1 MLLHTACTKPE
12 ANNLPPKEVV
22 LTKTTLRISTA
33 LPTELPLG
41 PGNAPAGCPPTKSS
55 SQMQPEDLNMIKTL
69 SVFQYD
75 PEGNLAVTDYHDYT
89 EGGRYDGVLSTILN
103 VNLAIYDE
111 TTVCLVANLYESEFN
126 SIVSACPLL
135 RDFQDYKATIPYVGL
150 SADNLGLGT
159 TERIYMSG
167 YYEGDIRQGQEISV
181 TLGRLVSNIA
191 IGIAASDAY
200 FTPLTCIG
208 GVIGIGLSIL
218 LLMAGK
224 SYLLAGAEY
233 GDIALTFPML
243 IRPGLFV
250 ATLLAVLVL
259 NLLSAGIPAWLTMR
273 QPIVEAIKGG
283 E

>member
-1 MLLHTACTKPE
+1 MLGGDKGNVRKAFGATGR
-12 ANNLPPKEVV
+12 NLLTQV
-22 LTKTTLRISTA
+22 LM
-33 LPTELPLG
+33 E
-41 PGNAPAGCPPTKSS
+41 
-55 SQMQPEDLNMIKTL
+55 
-69 SVFQYD
+69 
-75 PEGNLAVTDYHDYT
+75 NLV
-89 EGGRYDGVLSTILN
+89 
-103 VNLAIYDE
+103 
-111 TTVCLVANLYESEFN
+111 
-126 SIVSACPLL
+126 
-135 RDFQDYKATIPYVGL
+135 
-150 SADNLGLGT
+150 
-159 TERIYMSG
+159 
-167 YYEGDIRQGQEISV
+167 
-181 TLGRLVSNIA
+181 
-191 IGIAASDAY
+191 
-200 FTPLTCIG
+200 LTCIG